1 MRITASIDDDVLEA
15 VRERAR
21 RTGRSIGQELTD
33 LARAALTQ
41 SSGSA
46 ASAELHGFAP
56 LPARGRPVTN
66 AVIEA
71 LREDEG
77 G

>member
-1 MRITASIDDDVLEA
+1 MRTTVSIDDDVLQA

-21 RTGRSIGQELTD
+21 RTGRSIGAVLTD
-33 LARAALTQ
+33 LARTALTRT
-41 SSGSA
+41 SDPA
-46 ASAELHGFAP
+46 AGDEFHGFAP

-66 AVIEA
+66 AVIDA

-77 G
+77 E